1 MTESDTRTTTLELTR
16 GTDADWDEIITTDAR
31 AFAMRNPISDDERAD
46 LRGKVADSDVV
57 LVRDSWHDTHPLV
70 GVSMFYRMQ
79 MTVPGGTQVPAAG
92 LSWVSVASTHRRRG
106 ILRRMITELF
116 TQWEDEGFA
125 FAILTASEGTIY
137 ERFGFGPACF
147 AESVEITPG
156 QPTLRAA
163 APDHS
168 EVYFATPEQVAAA
181 IPDIHA
187 RWARTRPGALARTPQ
202 WWAPILADRRSER
215 PPAASGLHYLL
226 HPDGYASYR
235 IHKSSA
241 GQVRG
246 EVEELFAVTD
256 AAHTEL
262 WRVLTGLDLVPSLT
276 ASIPV
281 DDPLRAKLTDL
292 RAAPVT
298 GRADKMWV
306 SILDVPAALA
316 ARQYS
321 ADLDMVLEV
330 TDGYRQ
336 RAGVYDVSIRGGGAI
351 IAPSTSKPT
360 VRMDVSVLS
369 SLFLGGVAPSLF
381 AHADRLWTDS
391 EQTLRALTQAF
402 AVEKA
407 PFSGTFF

>member
-1 MTESDTRTTTLELTR
+1 M
-16 GTDADWDEIITTDAR
+16 
-31 AFAMRNPISDDERAD
+31 
-46 LRGKVADSDVV
+46 
-57 LVRDSWHDTHPLV
+57 
-70 GVSMFYRMQ
+70 
-79 MTVPGGTQVPAAG
+79 
-92 LSWVSVASTHRRRG
+92 
-106 ILRRMITELF
+106 
-116 TQWEDEGFA
+116 
-125 FAILTASEGTIY
+125 
-137 ERFGFGPACF
+137 
-147 AESVEITPG
+147 
-156 QPTLRAA
+156 
-163 APDHS
+163 
-168 EVYFATPEQVAAA
+168 
-181 IPDIHA
+181 
-187 RWARTRPGALARTPQ
+187 
-202 WWAPILADRRSER
+202 
-215 PPAASGLHYLL
+215 
-226 HPDGYASYR
+226 
-235 IHKSSA
+235 
-241 GQVRG
+241 RG